1 MKDIIFDF
9 GKVLVEYEPEY
20 ITAQAVSDPEDAAAL
35 IPVVFDRLY
44 WDALD
49 EGTLTDG
56 DFREAIFA
64 RLPER
69 LHGAAWRV
77 YLGWVENLPT
87 IEGMPALVRTLKER
101 GCRLYLLSNIS
112 RYFVSKYP
120 EVARLDELLSLFDGK
135 VFSAELGMVKPSA
148 DIFNYILDK
157 YGLDPANTVFIDDNA
172 ANIAAAAALG
182 IGTYNFDGDAAKLGK
197 YLEERIDA

>member
-20 ITAQAVSDPEDAAAL
+20 ITAQTVSDPDNAAAI
-35 IPVVFDRLY
+35 IPVLFDRLY

-49 EGTLTDG
+49 EGTLAEE
-56 DFREAIFA
+56 DFREAVFA

-69 LHGAAWRV
+69 LHEAAWKV
-77 YLGWVENLPT
+77 YLGWVEALPT
-87 IEGMPALVRTLKER
+87 IEGMPALIRTLKER

-112 RYFVSKYP
+112 RYFVKKYP
-120 EVARLDELLSLFDGK
+120 EVDELAELLSLFDGK
-135 VFSAELGMVKPSA
+135 VFSAQLGLVKPSA

-157 YGLDPANTVFIDDNA
+157 YSLDPANTVFVDDNG

-182 IGTYNFDGDAAKLGK
+182 IGTYHFDGDAAKLGK
-197 YLEERIDA
+197 YLEECIDA